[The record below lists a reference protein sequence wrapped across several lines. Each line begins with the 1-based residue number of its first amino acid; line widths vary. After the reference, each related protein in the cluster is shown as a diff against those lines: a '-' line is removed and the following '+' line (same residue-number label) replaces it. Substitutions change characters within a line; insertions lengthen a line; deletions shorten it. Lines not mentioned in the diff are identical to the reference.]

1 MRNHELLKYGGL
13 ATQIIVTLGVT
24 IFIGIKIDKQTNLKF
39 PIATILLPLLVL
51 IGIFW
56 KVYKD
61 STKNET

>member
-1 MRNHELLKYGGL
+1 MRNNELLKYGGL

-61 STKNET
+61 STKK

>member
-24 IFIGIKIDKQTNLKF
+24 IFIGIKIDKKTNLKF
-39 PIATILLPLLVL
+39 PTATISLPLLVL

-61 STKNET
+61 STKK

>member
-24 IFIGIKIDKQTNLKF
+24 IFVGIKIDKLTNLKF
-39 PIATILLPLLVL
+39 PIATISLPLLVL
-51 IGIFW
+51 ISIFW

-61 STKNET
+61 SSKK

>member
-61 STKNET
+61 SKKK

>member
-24 IFIGIKIDKQTNLKF
+24 IFVGIKIDNLTNLKF
-39 PIATILLPLLVL
+39 PIATISLPLLVL
-51 IGIFW
+51 ISIFW

-61 STKNET
+61 SSKK

>member
-24 IFIGIKIDKQTNLKF
+24 IFIGIKIDKLTNLKF
-39 PIATILLPLLVL
+39 PLATISLPLLVL

-61 STKNET
+61 SSKK

>member
-39 PIATILLPLLVL
+39 PIATISLPLLVL
-51 IGIFW
+51 ISIFW

-61 STKNET
+61 STKK

>member
-24 IFIGIKIDKQTNLKF
+24 IFIGIKIDKLTNLKF
-39 PIATILLPLLVL
+39 PIATISLPLLVL
-51 IGIFW
+51 IGVFW

-61 STKNET
+61 SSKK

>member
-56 KVYKD
+56 KVYID
-61 STKNET
+61 STKK

>member
-24 IFIGIKIDKQTNLKF
+24 IFIGIKIDKLTNLIF
-39 PIATILLPLLVL
+39 PIATISLPLLVL

-61 STKNET
+61 SSKK

>member
-61 STKNET
+61 STKK

>member
-24 IFIGIKIDKQTNLKF
+24 IFIGIRIDKQTNLKF

-61 STKNET
+61 STKK

>member
-24 IFIGIKIDKQTNLKF
+24 IFIGIKIDKQTNLNF
-39 PIATILLPLLVL
+39 PIATISLPLLVL
-51 IGIFW
+51 ISIFW

-61 STKNET
+61 STKK

>member
-24 IFIGIKIDKQTNLKF
+24 IFVGIKIDKLTNLKF
-39 PIATILLPLLVL
+39 PIATISLPLLVL
-51 IGIFW
+51 IGVFW

-61 STKNET
+61 SSKK

>member
-1 MRNHELLKYGGL
+1 
-13 ATQIIVTLGVT
+13 VT

-61 STKNET
+61 STKK

>member
-56 KVYKD
+56 KVSKD
-61 STKNET
+61 STKK

>member
-39 PIATILLPLLVL
+39 PIATILFPLLVL

-61 STKNET
+61 STKK

>member
-24 IFIGIKIDKQTNLKF
+24 IFIGIKIDKLTNLKF
-39 PIATILLPLLVL
+39 PIATISLPLLVL
-51 IGIFW
+51 ISIFW

-61 STKNET
+61 SSKK

>member
-24 IFIGIKIDKQTNLKF
+24 IFIGIKIDKLTNLIF
-39 PIATILLPLLVL
+39 PIATISLPLLVL
-51 IGIFW
+51 IGVFW

-61 STKNET
+61 SSKK